1 MSKPQILFNKPEN
14 GNFWLTNFQTGYPIK
29 ARLPSKL
36 TSEGK
41 IAGSSVFLTDELEWE
56 TSEHLFQA
64 LKYSQVDGSKIN
76 LALQIQAIRGAKS
89 PDGARKFTRGNNEKL
104 VRSD

>member
-1 MSKPQILFNKPEN
+1 MSKSQILFNKPED

-41 IAGSSVFLTDELEWE
+41 IAIDSVFLTNKLE
-56 TSEHLFQA
+56 
-64 LKYSQVDGSKIN
+64 
-76 LALQIQAIRGAKS
+76 
-89 PDGARKFTRGNNEKL
+89 
-104 VRSD
+104 